1 MVISQRF
8 YVFCD
13 FLGGRGFA
21 CGWAVE
27 RGLGEML
34 AFGGALDAQKFAR
47 ETQGC

>member
-27 RGLGEML
+27 RGLGEVL
-34 AFGGALDAQKFAR
+34 AFCGGAGRAKICA
-47 ETQGC
+47 